1 MEQKAELVCSYFKEN
16 KPFLIGRNGS
26 TELEV
31 LSYYI
36 KNGPNT
42 QFPQFLINR
51 LEIYSGIFPATQESV
66 KRWVLRYIDSLKQ
79 CDAIAEGWYEP
90 LKREERALLETVI
103 PNRDSLFLRNLEPY
117 YFDESIRWS
126 KYLDKK
132 NVGIINSFA
141 NTCVEQTY
149 LSKAIW
155 GDKSESLLPS
165 STRWIPIQTYFPP
178 KISGSLNETSWAIDI
193 NSWEQAID
201 YVLKS
206 YYEEPFQLAIIGC
219 GALGMIIGAE
229 LKKLG
234 VQVIIMGGAT
244 QILFGIRG
252 KRWET
257 HSIISTFFNDAWV
270 YPMNKP
276 LNANLIENACYW

>member
-1 MEQKAELVCSYFKEN
+1 MEEKAELVCSYFKNN
-16 KPFLIGRNGS
+16 KSFLIGRNGS

-31 LSYYI
+31 VSYYI

-42 QFPQFLINR
+42 QFPQFLMNR
-51 LEIYSGIFPATQESV
+51 LETYSGIFPATQESV
-66 KRWVLRYIDSLKQ
+66 QRWVLRYVDSLKE

-90 LKREERALLETVI
+90 LKMEEKALLDSVI
-103 PNRDSLFLRNLEPY
+103 PKRDSLFLRNLEPY

-141 NTCVEQTY
+141 NTCEEQTY
-149 LSKAIW
+149 LAKAIW

-165 STRWIPIQTYFPP
+165 TTHWIPIKTYFPP
-178 KISGSLNETSWAIDI
+178 KISMGSKDTSWPSPI
-193 NSWEQAID
+193 NSWEQTID

-206 YYEEPFQLAIIGC
+206 FYEDPFEVAIIGC

-229 LKKLG
+229 LKKLN
-234 VQVIIMGGAT
+234 VQVILMGGAT
-244 QILFGIRG
+244 QILFGVKG

-257 HSIISTFFNDAWV
+257 HNIISTFFNDAWV

-276 LNANLIENACYW
+276 VNAKLIENACYW